1 MTVHMATHLAT
12 MSLKCYSLNCT
23 RPFGILS
30 VGSPTP
36 NIIVGGDF
44 NLPHTQW
51 NNCTPA
57 KGCPKREKLM
67 IWSLHDFVGTFGLHQ
82 VVSQPTHKDGNLLD
96 CEFVNNEELVF
107 DNVNQVL
114 RSVSHHSIVELST
127 PIHVKPQLIRDV
139 EEAEKSGF
147 HALNYFHSSV
157 QWDDTADEFKQI
169 DWDSRLSSSSATD
182 ALESIYKVCLD
193 ICEKHIPKK
202 KPSSKTGSKTSR
214 FRKKL
219 CRRRRRINKLITR
232 VTSPQG
238 KKKLSD
244 EILDI
249 ERKLMKSYKDQNT
262 FEENKAVSAIKKN
275 KKYFFKYARKFSKMR
290 TKVGPLESDEGEL
303 VADSYGMANILM
315 KQYSNMFSSP
325 LPTNHDVNDSRD
337 STTSI
342 EDIDFCDEDTVEAI
356 DQIRVNSASG
366 LDGVPAI
373 LLKKCKNELARA
385 LTLLWKKSFESG
397 LIPLSL

>member
-1 MTVHMATHLAT
+1 MKDHLEAELDISNHKIFKADRSRPRKRKHKGRDSGGVAFYIRNDIT
-12 MSLKCYSLNCT
+12 TYMELMEVLVSYSNGVNEMLCLYSKSLNLIVT
-23 RPFGILS
+23 VVYRQPDDSAHGNPSGNYEFKMLLSELHKAILS
-30 VGSPTP
+30 IGSPTP

-107 DNVNQVL
+107 DVNVNQVL

-182 ALESIYKVCLD
+182 ALESIYKVC
-193 ICEKHIPKK
+193 
-202 KPSSKTGSKTSR
+202 
-214 FRKKL
+214 
-219 CRRRRRINKLITR
+219 
-232 VTSPQG
+232 
-238 KKKLSD
+238 
-244 EILDI
+244 
-249 ERKLMKSYKDQNT
+249 Y
-262 FEENKAVSAIKKN
+262 
-275 KKYFFKYARKFSKMR
+275 
-290 TKVGPLESDEGEL
+290 
-303 VADSYGMANILM
+303 
-315 KQYSNMFSSP
+315 
-325 LPTNHDVNDSRD
+325 
-337 STTSI
+337 
-342 EDIDFCDEDTVEAI
+342 
-356 DQIRVNSASG
+356 
-366 LDGVPAI
+366 
-373 LLKKCKNELARA
+373 
-385 LTLLWKKSFESG
+385 
-397 LIPLSL
+397 